1 MAKQSNQHYYN
12 NSPEVH
18 KIGASNINEVSAMIH
33 DYTTTPFKVSS
44 TSTEALGL
52 ILYKY
57 R

>member
-18 KIGASNINEVSAMIH
+18 KIGASNINEISALIH
-33 DYTTTPFKVSS
+33 DYNTTPFKVSS